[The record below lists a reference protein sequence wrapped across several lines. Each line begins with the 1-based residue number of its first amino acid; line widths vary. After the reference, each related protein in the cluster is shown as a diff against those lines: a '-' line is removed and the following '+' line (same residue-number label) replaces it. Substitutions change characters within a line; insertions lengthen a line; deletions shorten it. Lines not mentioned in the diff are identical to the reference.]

1 MIDSDFD
8 SNTFKRSNYFSMK
21 NILRLFTLIT
31 LLALPVKGFSQATE
45 GKIMY
50 KYTIYWNKIY
60 ANLEFLSKAERDRE
74 ILTWGNEDG
83 YSTKMSLFFTPK
95 ESLYTYATEKENDQS
110 YSWRK
115 DDYLIYRNFE
125 ENRIKELQEMLGKTY
140 LLEDDLKPYKWRVMN
155 ELKEIQGHLC
165 MKAITVDTVK
175 KYTIEAWFAAD
186 IPVSVGPERLY
197 GLPGAILGVDINN
210 GDVII
215 EAEKIEIRSVAEE
228 LKLPKKLKG
237 KEINLDT
244 YQSLLQEHIQTSK
257 VAQRNPYW
265 AMRF

>member
-1 MIDSDFD
+1 MLVF
-8 SNTFKRSNYFSMK
+8 
-21 NILRLFTLIT
+21 LATL
-31 LLALPVKGFSQATE
+31 PFKGFSQVTE
-45 GKIMY
+45 GKITY

-83 YSTKMSLFFTPK
+83 YSTKMTLFFTPK
-95 ESLYTYATEKENDQS
+95 ESLYTYATEKES
-110 YSWRK
+110 EETYSSRK

-125 ENRIKELQEMLGKTY
+125 EGRIKELQEMLGKTY
-140 LLEDDLKPYKWRVMN
+140 LLEDDLIPYKWRVMN

-186 IPVSVGPERLY
+186 IPVAVGPERLY
-197 GLPGAILGVDINN
+197 GLPGVILGVDINN
-210 GDVII
+210 GDVVI
-215 EAEKIEIRSVAEE
+215 EAEKIEIKNVAEE
-228 LKLPKKLKG
+228 LKLPKKMKG
-237 KEINLDT
+237 KEINIKT
-244 YQSLLQEHIQTSK
+244 YQTLLQEHIKNSMIS
-257 VAQRNPYW
+257 QRNPYW